1 GMGEHAGSF
10 LGPVLAV
17 LLLYALQV
25 DIRTIFYCAFIP
37 AALALLI
44 VLFVKEHQPAS
55 GPKTK
60 IVVHPRDFPAVYWKY
75 LLAMAIFSIGNSSN
89 SFLILRT
96 QEIGASVLATILI
109 YAGFNLVAALVSF
122 PLTSL
127 SDRWGRKA
135 VLI

>member
-1 GMGEHAGSF
+1 MFMVSER
-10 LGPVLAV
+10 PVGDGRQA
-17 LLLYALQV
+17 
-25 DIRTIFYCAFIP
+25 
-37 AALALLI
+37 
-44 VLFVKEHQPAS
+44 
-55 GPKTK
+55 KT
-60 IVVHPRDFPAVYWKY
+60 VVHPRDFPAVYWKY

-135 VLI
+135 VLIGSCTVFLAAYTGFAFVQNIAAIVVLFLLYGVYEGSFRSV